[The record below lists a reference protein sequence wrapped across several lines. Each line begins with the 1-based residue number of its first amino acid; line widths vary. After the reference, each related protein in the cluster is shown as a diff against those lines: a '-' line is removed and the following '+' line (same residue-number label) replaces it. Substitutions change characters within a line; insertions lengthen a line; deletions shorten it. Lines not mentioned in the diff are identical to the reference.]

1 MRSHETDIDDP
12 IMVSLRKGGVA
23 EAEVVQAAL
32 KCWGR
37 EMANAIDQQQ
47 VICGGE
53 PIVIL
58 EGDTEING
66 KPRKVKPTFAM
77 ANSI

>member
-1 MRSHETDIDDP
+1 MRYERRDQQNADP
-12 IMVSLRKGGVA
+12 TT
-23 EAEVVQAAL
+23 Q
-32 KCWGR
+32 
-37 EMANAIDQQQ
+37 MANAIDQQQ